1 MSLLNLASRLP
12 DGLKSAIKDR
22 IYPPLLGEGE
32 TAPEWH
38 LQARTG
44 KWFRQGG
51 HWTVM
56 AFTSA
61 DFSDAATRQWL
72 SDIEEQGERFLEL
85 GCHAVSVSPAEPDA
99 LERLAQELS
108 LSFPLLTDPGCTV
121 AKQFHAA
128 FQLPS
133 GPLMIP
139 SLYLVNPE
147 RKLRLSNRGMPS
159 IAAVVRSIQALQQA
173 TRQGM

>member
-12 DGLKSAIKDR
+12 EGLKSAIKDR

-38 LQARTG
+38 LQAHSG
-44 KWFRQGG
+44 QWFRQGG

-56 AFTSA
+56 AFTGGDFA
-61 DFSDAATRQWL
+61 DGAARQWL
-72 SDIEEQGERFLEL
+72 GDIEAQLARFQEL
-85 GCHAVSVSPAEPDA
+85 GCHAVSISPASPDA
-99 LERLAQELS
+99 LERLAEEIS
-108 LSFPLLTDPGCTV
+108 LSFPLLTDADCTV

-128 FQLPS
+128 IQIPS
-133 GPLMIP
+133 GTLMIP

-147 RKLRLSNRGMPS
+147 RKIRLSNRGMPS